1 MHHSASTLE
10 VPDGTVLRTRL
21 WTTDAPVRATVLII
35 HGYGEHSGRYAY
47 VASQLMLRG
56 YEVAAVDLRGHGES
70 GGLPRG
76 YVESLDAYLADVQ
89 SFLEQA
95 RPTDGR
101 PAFVLA
107 QSVGGLLTALL
118 AARDGLEGMAGAVLC
133 SPLLRAPDS
142 TNPILRHVA
151 KWLDRV
157 APRLPVTKI
166 DVHNLSH
173 DPTVARRYL
182 EDPLNLNKR
191 VPVHVGLSLLAG
203 MAEAQAAATGV
214 TIPLLALHGTADK
227 TADPQ
232 GTTDFVAAATS
243 TDKTLK
249 LYDGLYHELL
259 NEMERDSVI
268 ETVCDWMDA
277 RV

>member
-1 MHHSASTLE
+1 MHHSASTLK
-10 VPDGTVLRTRL
+10 VPDGTVLRTRR
-21 WTTDAPVRATVLII
+21 WTSESPARATVLII

-56 YEVAAVDLRGHGES
+56 YDVAAVDLRGHGES
-70 GGLPRG
+70 EGLPRG
-76 YVESLDAYLADVQ
+76 YVESLDLYLSDVQ
-89 SFLEQA
+89 AFLKNA
-95 RPTDGR
+95 RPMDGR
-101 PAFVLA
+101 SAFVLA
-107 QSVGGLLTALL
+107 QSAGGLLTALL
-118 AARDGLEGMAGAVLC
+118 GAREGLEGMTGAVLC

-151 KWLDRV
+151 KFLDRV

-182 EDPLNLNKR
+182 EDPLNLNMR
-191 VPVHVGLSLLAG
+191 VPVHVGLGFLAG
-203 MAEAQAAATGV
+203 MAKAQAAASGV
-214 TIPLLALHGTADK
+214 KIPLLALHGTADQ

-232 GTTDFVAAATS
+232 GTIDFVEEAASA
-243 TDKTLK
+243 DKTLK
-249 LYDGLYHELL
+249 LYNGLYHELL

-268 ETVCDWMDA
+268 DTVCDWMDA